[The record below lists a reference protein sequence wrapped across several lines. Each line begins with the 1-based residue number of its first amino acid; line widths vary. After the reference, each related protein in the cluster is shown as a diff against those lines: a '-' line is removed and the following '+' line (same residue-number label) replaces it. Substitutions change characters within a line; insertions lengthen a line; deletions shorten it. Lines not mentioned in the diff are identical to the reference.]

1 MIRETTGEQGSEG
14 VSVEQQNSETPR
26 SHQGEA
32 RALTARSSSRGVG
45 RLVELP
51 LLLLAALALSLAVR
65 ANVAQAFYIPSGSME
80 PQLEAGDRVLVSRT
94 AYRLHD
100 VNRGDIVVFPSPT
113 SAPDD
118 DPFVERTVKD
128 LLESVALRKPG
139 EDELIKRVI
148 GLPGET
154 ISAQGGY
161 MVIDGRRLGEPYL
174 PDGTVTLDF
183 GPVSVP
189 EGHVFVMGD
198 NRGNSSDSRII
209 GTIEID
215 TIVGRA
221 IARIWPPD
229 RVAFL

>member
-1 MIRETTGEQGSEG
+1 

-26 SHQGEA
+26 SYQGEA
-32 RALTARSSSRGVG
+32 RALTARSRSRRV
-45 RLVELP
+45 RRVVELP
-51 LLLLAALALSLAVR
+51 LLLLAALALSLVVR
-65 ANVAQAFYIPSGSME
+65 ANAAQAFYIPSGSME
-80 PQLEAGDRVLVSRT
+80 PQLEVGDRVLVSRT

-113 SAPDD
+113 APPDD
-118 DPFVERTVKD
+118 DPLVERTVTN
-128 LLESVALRKPG
+128 LLESIAIRKPG
-139 EDELIKRVI
+139 DDELIKRVI
-148 GLPGET
+148 GRPGET
-154 ISAQGGY
+154 IGAQGGH
-161 MVIDGRRLGEPYL
+161 VVVDGRRLEEPYL

-209 GTIEID
+209 GAIEID

-221 IARIWPPD
+221 IARIWPTD
-229 RVAFL
+229 RTAFL